1 MATGVGVRRL
11 SPAPVGERLSGQCR
25 PVRAINIGG
34 YDMNDKS
41 PFFPILFIVATLIC
55 HFIAKMDVLPHF
67 A

>member
-1 MATGVGVRRL
+1 
-11 SPAPVGERLSGQCR
+11 VGERLSGQCR